1 MSPGGERTLL
11 REGRQTQMLTRRA
24 SLLIGLAPL
33 LGLSACDGTAAKD
46 AAPAA
51 LPDPTLDEPRAAA
64 REVQPAVFAGGCFWG
79 VQAVFQHV
87 RGVVKATSGY
97 AGGDAKDAHYETVS
111 TGRTGHAESVK
122 VAYDPARVSYGQ
134 LLKVF
139 MSVAHDPTQLDHQGP
154 DWGPQYRSAIF
165 YANDEQLRIAQ
176 AYMAQLQAVHAFARP
191 VVTRLAPLQGFYEAE
206 AYHQDYLHK
215 HPGEP
220 YIVINDLPKLV
231 QLKQH
236 FPALYRE
243 ARS

>member
-1 MSPGGERTLL
+1 MV
-11 REGRQTQMLTRRA
+11 MFTRRA
-24 SLLIGLAPL
+24 SLVACLAPL
-33 LGLSACDGTAAKD
+33 LGLSACERSAAKD
-46 AAPAA
+46 AVAPP
-51 LPDPTLDEPRAAA
+51 LPDPAVDAPRTPGGAA
-64 REVQPAVFAGGCFWG
+64 QSAVFAGGCFWG

-87 RGVVKATSGY
+87 NGVLKATSGY

-122 VAYDPARVSYGQ
+122 VVYDPARVSYGQ

-165 YANDEQLRIAQ
+165 YASDEQRRIAQ
-176 AYMAQLQAVHAFARP
+176 AYIAQLQAAHAFAQP

-220 YIVINDLPKLV
+220 YIVINDLPKLA
-231 QLKQH
+231 QLKAM

-243 ARS
+243 ERS